1 MFTTFIRQLRAL
13 LLGMWLGAAI
23 FFGAS
28 VAPAL
33 FGVLRSAGLV
43 NANELAGS
51 VVTRLLSFL
60 NKGGFEIAL
69 FALVTAFFV
78 NRNQRVVARAVE
90 VFSLAIMAIMT
101 GVSQWIITARMVA
114 LRAAMNGTIDQVP
127 FTDPRRIEFDSLHRY
142 STTVMMVAMLA
153 GLIAFF
159 ITTSSSMRATKTNSS
174 VSEPGAVTTG
184 SSESLKGLG

>member
-1 MFTTFIRQLRAL
+1 MFTTFIRQLRTL
-13 LLGMWLGAAI
+13 LLGMWLGAAV
-23 FFGAS
+23 FFGAV

-33 FGVLRSAGLV
+33 FGVLRGAGLV
-43 NANELAGS
+43 NANEVAGS
-51 VVTRLLSFL
+51 IVTRLLSFL

-78 NRNQRVVARAVE
+78 SRNRKLVLRIGE
-90 VFSLAIMAIMT
+90 VLSLAIMAIMT

-127 FTDPRRIEFDSLHRY
+127 FSDPRRIEFDSLHRY

-159 ITTSSSMRATKTNSS
+159 ITSSSAMRATKTNSS
-174 VSEPGAVTTG
+174 S
-184 SSESLKGLG
+184 

>member
-1 MFTTFIRQLRAL
+1 MITAFIRQLRTL
-13 LLGMWLGAAI
+13 LLGMWLGAAF

-33 FGVLRSAGLV
+33 FGVLRGAGLG
-43 NANELAGS
+43 NANEVAGS
-51 VVTRLLSFL
+51 IVTRLLSFL

-78 NRNQRVVARAVE
+78 SRNRKLVVRMGE
-90 VFSLAIMAIMT
+90 VLSLAIMAIMT

-127 FTDPRRIEFDSLHRY
+127 FLDPRRIEFDSLHRY

-159 ITTSSSMRATKTNSS
+159 ITSSSSMRATKTNSS
-174 VSEPGAVTTG
+174 S
-184 SSESLKGLG
+184 

>member
-23 FFGAS
+23 FFGAA

-33 FGVLRSAGLV
+33 FGVLRGAGLV

-51 VVTRLLSFL
+51 IVSRVLSVL

-78 NRNQRVVARAVE
+78 NRNQKVVLRIVE
-90 VFSLAIMAIMT
+90 VLSLAIMAIMT
-101 GVSQWIITARMVA
+101 GVSQWMITARMVA

-127 FTDPRRIEFDSLHRY
+127 FSDPRRIEFDSLHRY

-153 GLIAFF
+153 AVIAFF
-159 ITTSSSMRATKTNSS
+159 ITTSSSMRAAKTKSS
-174 VSEPGAVTTG
+174 S
-184 SSESLKGLG
+184 

>member
-1 MFTTFIRQLRAL
+1 MITTFIRQLRTL

-33 FGVLRSAGLV
+33 FGVLRGAGLV

-51 VVTRLLSFL
+51 IVTRLLSFL

-78 NRNQRVVARAVE
+78 SRNRKLALRIGE
-90 VFSLAIMAIMT
+90 VLSLAIMAIMT

-127 FTDPRRIEFDSLHRY
+127 FSDPRRIEFDSLHRY

-159 ITTSSSMRATKTNSS
+159 IISSSSMRATKTNSS
-174 VSEPGAVTTG
+174 S
-184 SSESLKGLG
+184 

>member
-1 MFTTFIRQLRAL
+1 MFTTFIRQLRVL

-51 VVTRLLSFL
+51 VVTRVLSFL

-78 NRNQRVVARAVE
+78 NRNQRFVARAIE
-90 VFSLAIMAIMT
+90 VLSLAIMAIMT
-101 GVSQWIITARMVA
+101 GVSQWVITARMVA

-159 ITTSSSMRATKTNSS
+159 ITTSSLMRATKTNSS
-174 VSEPGAVTTG
+174 VSEPGAVATG

>member
-1 MFTTFIRQLRAL
+1 MFTRFIRQLRVL

-33 FGVLRSAGLV
+33 FGVLRSAGLG

-51 VVTRLLSFL
+51 VVTRTLSFL

-78 NRNQRVVARAVE
+78 NRNQRLVARAVE
-90 VFSLAIMAIMT
+90 VLSLAIMAIMT
-101 GVSQWIITARMVA
+101 GVSQWVITARMVA
-114 LRAAMNGTIDQVP
+114 LRAAMGGAIDQVP
-127 FTDPRRIEFDSLHRY
+127 FTDPRRIEFESLHRY
-142 STTVMMVAMLA
+142 LTTVMMVAMLA
-153 GLIAFF
+153 GLLAFF
-159 ITTSSSMRATKTNSS
+159 ITTGSSMRASKTKSS
-174 VSEPGAVTTG
+174 R
-184 SSESLKGLG
+184 

>member
-1 MFTTFIRQLRAL
+1 MITTFMRQLRTL

-33 FGVLRSAGLV
+33 FGVLRGAGLG
-43 NANELAGS
+43 NANEVAGS
-51 VVTRLLSFL
+51 IVTRLLSFL

-78 NRNQRVVARAVE
+78 SRNRKLVLRIGE
-90 VFSLAIMAIMT
+90 VLSLAIMAIMT

-127 FTDPRRIEFDSLHRY
+127 FSDPRRIEFDSLHRY

-159 ITTSSSMRATKTNSS
+159 ITSSSSMRAAKTNSS
-174 VSEPGAVTTG
+174 S
-184 SSESLKGLG
+184 

>member
-1 MFTTFIRQLRAL
+1 MFTTFIRQLRVL

-33 FGVLRSAGLV
+33 FGVLRSERLV

-69 FALVTAFFV
+69 FALVTTFFV
-78 NRNQRVVARAVE
+78 NRTQRLVTRTIE
-90 VFSLAIMAIMT
+90 VLSLAIMAIMT
-101 GVSQWIITARMVA
+101 GVSQWIITAKMVA

-159 ITTSSSMRATKTNSS
+159 ITITSSMRATKTNSS
-174 VSEPGAVTTG
+174 VSEPGAVATG

>member
-1 MFTTFIRQLRAL
+1 MFTTFIRQLRVL

-23 FFGAS
+23 FFGAV

-33 FGVLRSAGLV
+33 FGVLRGADLV

-51 VVTRLLSFL
+51 IVSRLLSFL

-69 FALVTAFFV
+69 FALVTGFFV
-78 NRNQRVVARAVE
+78 NRNQKVVARAVE
-90 VFSLAIMAIMT
+90 VLSLAIMAIMT
-101 GVSQWIITARMVA
+101 GVSQWVITAKMVA
-114 LRAAMNGTIDQVP
+114 LRAAMNGAIDQVP
-127 FTDPRRIEFDSLHRY
+127 LTDPRRVEFDLLHRY

-159 ITTSSSMRATKTNSS
+159 VTTSSSMRTPLSRKN
-174 VSEPGAVTTG
+174 
-184 SSESLKGLG
+184 